1 MNGLIYLEPED
12 VLEIHDAYIDMFGG
26 IKGIRDEGLFS
37 QLCEAPYQE
46 FDGVELFPTVFDKA
60 AKYLEGFSRHQVF
73 LDGNKRTA
81 AGTMMIFLRANSIHV
96 VFSKLELS
104 DLTLAVANDE
114 ISFDDIVQS
123 IKKHSVNG

>member
-1 MNGLIYLEPED
+1 MTKVY
-12 VLEIHDAYIDMFGG
+12 
-26 IKGIRDEGLFS
+26 
-37 QLCEAPYQE
+37 
-46 FDGVELFPTVFDKA
+46 FPS
-60 AKYLEGFSRHQVF
+60 YVF

-81 AGTMMIFLRANSIHV
+81 AGAMMIFLRANSIHV